1 LERYVT
7 KRRSAIAHYN
17 TLNQNRSPGELAV
30 YEEFG
35 RRLQARMIA
44 LGWNQS
50 ELSRRATEHLP
61 KVSKGQVQGHS
72 LGRDRISSYI
82 RGKYLPRP
90 EALEAIAKALKC
102 KSEDLLPA
110 EKVPSV
116 IVRDDSPLSDFK
128 MLPDGRYCIRLNRV
142 VSQRTATAIMT
153 LLSEE
158 NGGA

>member
-1 LERYVT
+1 MA

-17 TLNQNRSPGELAV
+17 TLAENRSEADLAV
-30 YEEFG
+30 YAEFG
-35 RRLQARMIA
+35 RRLQARMIQQ
-44 LGWNQS
+44 GWNQT
-50 ELSRRATEHLP
+50 ELARRVTALLP
-61 KVSKGQVQGHS
+61 KPSDGQVQGRAV
-72 LGRDRISSYI
+72 GRDRISSYI

-90 EALEAIAKALKC
+90 EALESIAKALKC
-102 KSEDLLPA
+102 KPSDLLPA
-110 EKVPSV
+110 EKVPSI

-128 MLPDGRYCIRLNRV
+128 MLPDGRYYIRLNRV

>member
-1 LERYVT
+1 MA
-7 KRRSAIAHYN
+7 RRAIGHYN
-17 TLNQNRSPGELAV
+17 NLSHNRSPGELTV

-50 ELSRRATEHLP
+50 ELSRRATDYLP
-61 KVSKGQVQGHS
+61 KATKGQVQGHS

-102 KSEDLLPA
+102 SPEDLLPA
-110 EKVPSV
+110 EGVPSV
-116 IVRDDSPLSDFK
+116 IAEGPLMEIKS
-128 MLPDGRYCIRLNRV
+128 LDGSGRVAIRLNRV
-142 VSQRTATAIMT
+142 VSQKTALQIMT
-153 LLSEE
+153 LLAAEDE
-158 NGGA
+158 I

>member
-1 LERYVT
+1 MSRA
-7 KRRSAIAHYN
+7 AIGHYN
-17 TLNQNRSPGELAV
+17 TLSHNRSHGEQAV
-30 YEEFG
+30 YQEFG

-61 KVSKGQVQGHS
+61 KPAKGQVQGHS

-102 KSEDLLPA
+102 KPEDLLPSDF
-110 EKVPSV
+110 VPSV
-116 IVRDDSPLSDFK
+116 VEEGPLMEMRSLDNH
-128 MLPDGRYCIRLNRV
+128 RVAIRINRV
-142 VSQRTATAIMT
+142 VSQQTALAIMT
-153 LLSEE
+153 LLAKEDE
-158 NGGA
+158 T

>member
-1 LERYVT
+1 MA
-7 KRRSAIAHYN
+7 RRAIGHYN
-17 TLNQNRSPGELAV
+17 TLSHNRSPGELTV
-30 YEEFG
+30 YKEFG

-50 ELSRRATEHLP
+50 ELSRRATENLP

-102 KSEDLLPA
+102 KPEDLLPPDA
-110 EKVPSV
+110 VPSV
-116 IVRDDSPLSDFK
+116 VAEGPLMRLED
-128 MLPDGRYCIRLNRV
+128 LGDGRVAIRLNRI
-142 VSQRTATAIMT
+142 VSQKTALAIMT
-153 LLSEE
+153 LLNQEDML
-158 NGGA
+158 